1 MESEVM
7 HVQNQVQNGLPL
19 DSRVTNLEIRMA
31 VAESNI
37 DTISKKL
44 DKIDSGIN
52 KVLWLITSTI
62 IIALLGF
69 ILKGGLNL

>member
-62 IIALLGF
+62 IIALLAF